1 MKKLLLFH
9 ILLMTV
15 QHLFAQYT
23 VHFSVLIPEGA
34 KDTVYLA
41 GNFNNWNPRDENYRL
56 SPLDANRQ
64 SITLNL
70 PAGHYE
76 YKFTRGNWPTVES
89 TEAGLDIWNRVLEV
103 QKDTTISITVKG
115 WIDRFK
121 DISKLPDT
129 TQWKVAYQR
138 SYFYLERN
146 LDSSYKYAQL
156 ANRLVQKTNSKANE
170 AALAR
175 ILGRVMQRQGN
186 HQKALEYFLRQLNI
200 VEELHD
206 TTSISFCLLDIGH
219 LFYGMKDYANAKTY
233 YNKAANSY
241 FAYSFGHS
249 APLFAMV
256 RLGKVYYNTNRLDS
270 ARYYAQ
276 RAYRISLEAIDRRSQ
291 SESLTL
297 LGDILA
303 TEGKTAD
310 AIPYYRRAVEQA
322 QLFNNASL
330 EAENYQQ
337 IAKAFQSNH
346 QLDSAFYYARKAYSI
361 ATSLNNPFN
370 IADASNLLATLFK
383 SNRQSDSAFKYLEL
397 VVAAKDSLFSQ
408 EKTQQVQNILFNEQL
423 QQQEL
428 EAKHEKTHN
437 QIKLLALLAGL
448 VVFALIA
455 FILYRNNK
463 NKQKANELLEK
474 QKEKLEN
481 TLTELK
487 ATQAQLIQQEKMAS
501 LGELTA
507 GIAHE
512 IQNPLNFMN
521 NFSEVN
527 KELIDEMLHELDKGN
542 KEGAEGIA
550 AEIRENE
557 YKINL
562 HGRRA

>member
-1 MKKLLLFH
+1 
-9 ILLMTV
+9 
-15 QHLFAQYT
+15 
-23 VHFSVLIPEGA
+23 
-34 KDTVYLA
+34 
-41 GNFNNWNPRDENYRL
+41 
-56 SPLDANRQ
+56 
-64 SITLNL
+64 
-70 PAGHYE
+70 
-76 YKFTRGNWPTVES
+76 
-89 TEAGLDIWNRVLEV
+89 
-103 QKDTTISITVKG
+103 
-115 WIDRFK
+115 
-121 DISKLPDT
+121 
-129 TQWKVAYQR
+129 
-138 SYFYLERN
+138 
-146 LDSSYKYAQL
+146 
-156 ANRLVQKTNSKANE
+156 
-170 AALAR
+170 
-175 ILGRVMQRQGN
+175 
-186 HQKALEYFLRQLNI
+186 
-200 VEELHD
+200 
-206 TTSISFCLLDIGH
+206 
-219 LFYGMKDYANAKTY
+219 
-233 YNKAANSY
+233 
-241 FAYSFGHS
+241 
-249 APLFAMV
+249 
-256 RLGKVYYNTNRLDS
+256 
-270 ARYYAQ
+270 
-276 RAYRISLEAIDRRSQ
+276 
-291 SESLTL
+291 L

-428 EAKHEKTHN
+428 EAKHEKVHN
-437 QIKLLALLAGL
+437 QIKLMALLAGL
-448 VVFALIA
+448 VVLALIA

-463 NKQKANELLEK
+463 NKQRANELLEK

-487 ATQAQLIQQEKMAS
+487 STQAQLIQQEKMAS

-527 KELIDEMLHELDKGN
+527 KELIDEMLHELAKGN
-542 KEGAEGIA
+542 KEEAEAIA
-550 AEIRENE
+550 GEIRENE

-562 HGRRA
+562 HGRRADSIVKNMLQHSRKHTGQKEPTDINALAEEYMRLGYHGLRAKDKSFNAQLQTDFDTNIGKINVIPQDIGRVFLNLYNNAFYAVAGKKKVLKNGYEPMVSVSTRKLDNAVEISIRDNGPGISKKYIDKIFQPFFTTKPMGEGTGLGLSLSYDIITQGHGGEISVDAKEGEYAAFTIKLPLN